1 MSWLFTSRWYQ
12 IKKDMNL
19 KTGLVK
25 GRRENVIPQTG
36 KGRLPV
42 VGVKNIKKRPTTD
55 HLPHIKEKA
64 TSVRETMVKSTHDLQ
79 NASYRSSF
87 QPKKLHDRFET
98 IYRTYLSH
106 KEKVISPWIP
116 GPFLY
121 IRNTDVHL
129 HLGLVDT
136 NTSGITV
143 SLFHGYLI
151 NSHNFEMQIHK
162 EANYITRNNIFDHII
177 FIS

>member
-1 MSWLFTSRWYQ
+1 
-12 IKKDMNL
+12 MNL
-19 KTGLVK
+19 KTDLVK

-55 HLPHIKEKA
+55 HLLHIKEKA
-64 TSVRETMVKSTHDLQ
+64 TSVRETKVKSTHDQ
-79 NASYRSSF
+79 RNASYTSSF

-98 IYRTYLSH
+98 IYRIYLSH
-106 KEKVISPWIP
+106 KEKVISPWIH

-121 IRNTDVHL
+121 IRSTDPRVRPPFSIA
-129 HLGLVDT
+129 DT
-136 NTSGITV
+136 KTSGITF

-151 NSHNFEMQIHK
+151 NSHNFEMQIHI
-162 EANYITRNNIFDHII
+162 EANYITRNNIFDHIL

>member
-19 KTGLVK
+19 KTDL
-25 GRRENVIPQTG
+25 TG

-64 TSVRETMVKSTHDLQ
+64 TSVRETKVKSTHDQ
-79 NASYRSSF
+79 RNASYTSSF
-87 QPKKLHDRFET
+87 QPKESHNRFET

-106 KEKVISPWIP
+106 KE
-116 GPFLY
+116 F
-121 IRNTDVHL
+121 
-129 HLGLVDT
+129 
-136 NTSGITV
+136 
-143 SLFHGYLI
+143 
-151 NSHNFEMQIHK
+151 
-162 EANYITRNNIFDHII
+162 
-177 FIS
+177 